1 MGIPTLL
8 CSSGF
13 SVWGRGLLTE
23 EMKLEA
29 VVVTEAAAEEEE
41 SRKAFVKTV
50 HITAF
55 NTNTRPTQ
63 LRRSNTGS
71 CRTKPEISVY
81 FYPPHIQPHQ
91 FMVTLEPNLMVWAFK
106 TELQLVLHRHECIK
120 SQKEKETRKQLWTD
134 CESAMSC
141 CRPSLTLQAEKCWDN
156 VQQLPC
162 QKPTCRKLSSSQ
174 CGATCNAHK
183 CPLLIT

>member
-1 MGIPTLL
+1 MSYNQVSIPTLL

-29 VVVTEAAAEEEE
+29 VVVTEAAAEEDE

-50 HITAF
+50 HIIAF

-71 CRTKPEISVY
+71 CRTKPEIFSPSTY
-81 FYPPHIQPHQ
+81 STSIIHGNFGAK
-91 FMVTLEPNLMVWAFK
+91 PNGVG
-106 TELQLVLHRHECIK
+106 V
-120 SQKEKETRKQLWTD
+120 
-134 CESAMSC
+134 
-141 CRPSLTLQAEKCWDN
+141 
-156 VQQLPC
+156 
-162 QKPTCRKLSSSQ
+162 
-174 CGATCNAHK
+174 
-183 CPLLIT
+183 